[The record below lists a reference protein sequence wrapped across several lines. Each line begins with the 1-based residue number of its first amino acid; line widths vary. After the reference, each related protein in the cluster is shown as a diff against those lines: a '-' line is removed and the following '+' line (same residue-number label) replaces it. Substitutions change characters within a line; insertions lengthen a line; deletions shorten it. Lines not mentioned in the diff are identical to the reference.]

1 MLTLGTLGL
10 VAAHLLS
17 WGAVCHA
24 LLHKRDPR
32 SALGW
37 IVTVLFL
44 PGVGI
49 VLYCLFGISR
59 AESLAA
65 RLMRKMAAI
74 EPDYAHHPEVVCH
87 RTAIAP
93 PQEWPLEI
101 LGRHL
106 TGQTL
111 CSGNGILPLRNGNEA
126 YPAMLHAI
134 NRASKQVFL
143 STYIFRGG
151 SVGESFT
158 EALCHAARRGVDVR
172 LLVDGFG
179 GAVYSLR
186 KPWKRIPQAGGQL
199 ARFLPPRLFPP
210 SLSLNLRNHRKLLIC
225 DDTAFT
231 GGMNIA
237 DNHILSKHPGCVQ
250 DLHFRC
256 EGPIVDQLRR
266 AFLLDWG
273 FATGKFDQ
281 RSLLPSSNIM
291 SGDSLCRMVL
301 DGPGTEADPLNDL
314 YCGVIGSAQHTV
326 RIMTPYFLPSHE
338 LIAALRSAAQRGVSV
353 RVVLPGKNNL
363 PFVHWASFRL
373 LPVLLEA
380 GVRVW
385 FQPPPFAHTKLL
397 AVDGY
402 YCQIGSANLDARSMR
417 LNFELNMEIF
427 DPEFHTAMALHMD
440 MTIARSREVT
450 LKDLQERLLIL
461 KLRDAACWLFSPYL

>member
-1 MLTLGTLGL
+1 MP
-10 VAAHLLS
+10 
-17 WGAVCHA
+17 C
-24 LLHKRDPR
+24 RP
-32 SALGW
+32 
-37 IVTVLFL
+37 
-44 PGVGI
+44 
-49 VLYCLFGISR
+49 
-59 AESLAA
+59 
-65 RLMRKMAAI
+65 
-74 EPDYAHHPEVVCH
+74 
-87 RTAIAP
+87 
-93 PQEWPLEI
+93 
-101 LGRHL
+101 
-106 TGQTL
+106 
-111 CSGNGILPLRNGNEA
+111 
-126 YPAMLHAI
+126 
-134 NRASKQVFL
+134 
-143 STYIFRGG
+143 
-151 SVGESFT
+151 
-158 EALCHAARRGVDVR
+158 ARRGCAPAGGR
-172 LLVDGFG
+172 LRG
-179 GAVYSLR
+179 GTVYSLH
-186 KPWKRIPQAGGQL
+186 KPWKRIPRAGGKL

-210 SLSLNLRNHRKLLIC
+210 SLSINLRNHRKLLVC

-237 DNHILSKHPGCVQ
+237 DNHVLGKHPGGVQ

-273 FATGKFDQ
+273 FATGEFDQ
-281 RSLLPSSNIM
+281 RDLPPSSNIM

-314 YCGVIGSAQHTV
+314 YWGHQQRPAYGAH
-326 RIMTPYFLPSHE
+326 HD
-338 LIAALRSAAQRGVSV
+338 ALFPAVARTHRRPAQRGPAGGVSV

-363 PFVHWASFRL
+363 PFVHWATFRL

-417 LNFELNMEIF
+417 LNFELNMEVF

-440 MTIARSREVT
+440 MTMARSREVT
-450 LKDLQERLLIL
+450 LKDLKQRPLIL

>member
-1 MLTLGTLGL
+1 
-10 VAAHLLS
+10 
-17 WGAVCHA
+17 
-24 LLHKRDPR
+24 
-32 SALGW
+32 
-37 IVTVLFL
+37 
-44 PGVGI
+44 
-49 VLYCLFGISR
+49 
-59 AESLAA
+59 
-65 RLMRKMAAI
+65 
-74 EPDYAHHPEVVCH
+74 
-87 RTAIAP
+87 
-93 PQEWPLEI
+93 
-101 LGRHL
+101 
-106 TGQTL
+106 
-111 CSGNGILPLRNGNEA
+111 
-126 YPAMLHAI
+126 
-134 NRASKQVFL
+134 
-143 STYIFRGG
+143 
-151 SVGESFT
+151 
-158 EALCHAARRGVDVR
+158 
-172 LLVDGFG
+172 
-179 GAVYSLR
+179 
-186 KPWKRIPQAGGQL
+186 
-199 ARFLPPRLFPP
+199 
-210 SLSLNLRNHRKLLIC
+210 
-225 DDTAFT
+225 
-231 GGMNIA
+231 
-237 DNHILSKHPGCVQ
+237 
-250 DLHFRC
+250 
-256 EGPIVDQLRR
+256 
-266 AFLLDWG
+266 
-273 FATGKFDQ
+273 
-281 RSLLPSSNIM
+281 M